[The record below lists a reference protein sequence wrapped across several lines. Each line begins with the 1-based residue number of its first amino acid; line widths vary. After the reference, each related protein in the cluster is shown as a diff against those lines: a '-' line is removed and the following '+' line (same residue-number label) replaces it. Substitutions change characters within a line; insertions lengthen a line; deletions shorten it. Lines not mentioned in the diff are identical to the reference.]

1 MQLVTLDRYEIIG
14 LLGTGAD
21 YEVRAAVDRES
32 GQQVVLKRPVPQ
44 VISRQMHGPIEG
56 RTDRTLQAYEELAGR
71 APQLSPLLGYTERAS
86 HAAYYGDAV
95 SQEYRVMVFARAP
108 GIPLVGDVRARI
120 IGVPIG
126 LGQNLFALF
135 PLVHPQKQPRGED
148 DWPVQR
154 QLMDLEE
161 QFLKVGRILLDL
173 GPQNVFYQPATGN
186 ITVIDSGDQV
196 GVGEEPTSR
205 SRRRRDIHDFYLEML
220 KFYTT
225 PQDPPEQAS
234 GYRDPYGLRPV
245 ITLEEEL
252 GEMSRRLSG
261 KGDPA
266 AKAMLELIARV
277 GNRDYEDYSDFRRDL
292 MAYLEEVRIRLQTLP
307 ELPQARQAWLEALEL
322 LRADPWK
329 KYDFDAEVEFRQ
341 LSAAG

>member
-1 MQLVTLDRYEIIG
+1 
-14 LLGTGAD
+14 
-21 YEVRAAVDRES
+21 
-32 GQQVVLKRPVPQ
+32 
-44 VISRQMHGPIEG
+44 
-56 RTDRTLQAYEELAGR
+56 
-71 APQLSPLLGYTERAS
+71 
-86 HAAYYGDAV
+86 
-95 SQEYRVMVFARAP
+95 MVFTRAP

-120 IGVPIG
+120 LGVPIG

-135 PLVHPQKQPRGED
+135 PLVQPQGED
-148 DWPVQR
+148 FWPVQR
-154 QLMDLEE
+154 QLLDLEE
-161 QFLKVGRILLDL
+161 QFYLSGRVLLDL
-173 GPQNVFYQPATGN
+173 GPQNVFYQPATGT

-196 GVGEEPTSR
+196 AVGEEPTSR

-225 PQDPPEQAS
+225 PQDPPEQVS

-252 GEMSRRLSG
+252 AEMSGRLSG
-261 KGDPA
+261 KVDPA
-266 AKAMLELIARV
+266 AKAMLDLIARV
-277 GNRDYEDYSDFRRDL
+277 GSRDYGDYSDFRRDL
-292 MAYLEEVRIRLQTLP
+292 RVYLEEVRIRHQSLP
-307 ELPQARQAWLEALEL
+307 DLPRARQAWLEALEL

>member
-1 MQLVTLDRYEIIG
+1 MQLVTLDRYEIIA

-21 YEVRAAVDRES
+21 YEARAAVDRES

-44 VISRQMHGPIEG
+44 AISRQMHGPIEG
-56 RTDRTLQAYEELAGR
+56 RTDRTLQTYEELAGR
-71 APQLSPLLGYTERAS
+71 VPRLSPLLGYTERAS
-86 HAAYYGDAV
+86 HAAFYGDGV

-108 GIPLVGDVRARI
+108 GIPLVGDVRAGI

-135 PLVHPQKQPRGED
+135 PLVQPQGED
-148 DWPVQR
+148 GWPVQR
-154 QLMDLEE
+154 QLLDLEE
-161 QFLKVGRILLDL
+161 QFYRSGRILLDL
-173 GPQNVFYQPATGN
+173 GPQNVFCQPANGA
-186 ITVIDSGDQV
+186 ITVIDSGDQLV
-196 GVGEEPTSR
+196 VGEEPASR

-225 PQDPPEQAS
+225 PQDPPDQAS

-252 GEMSRRLSG
+252 GEMSRRLGG
-261 KGDPA
+261 KADPA
-266 AKAMLELIARV
+266 AKAMLDLIARV
-277 GNRDYEDYSDFRRDL
+277 GNRDYGDFSEFRRDL
-292 MAYLEEVRIRLQTLP
+292 MAYLEEVTIRHQALP
-307 ELPQARQAWLEALEL
+307 DLSQARQAWLEALEL

-341 LSAAG
+341 LSAAA

>member
-1 MQLVTLDRYEIIG
+1 MQLVTLDRYEIIA

-21 YEVRAAVDRES
+21 YEARAAVDRES

-44 VISRQMHGPIEG
+44 AISRQMHGPIET
-56 RTDRTLQAYEELAGR
+56 RTDRTLQTYEELAGR
-71 APQLSPLLGYTERAS
+71 VPRLSPLLGYTERAS
-86 HAAYYGDAV
+86 HAAFYGDGV

-108 GIPLVGDVRARI
+108 GIPLVGDVRAGI

-135 PLVHPQKQPRGED
+135 PLVQPQGENG
-148 DWPVQR
+148 WPVQR
-154 QLMDLEE
+154 QLLDLEE
-161 QFLKVGRILLDL
+161 QFYRSGRILLDL
-173 GPQNVFYQPATGN
+173 GPQNVFCQPANGA
-186 ITVIDSGDQV
+186 ITVIDSGDQLV
-196 GVGEEPTSR
+196 VGEEPASR

-225 PQDPPEQAS
+225 PQDPPDQAS

-252 GEMSRRLSG
+252 GEMSRRLGG
-261 KGDPA
+261 KADPA
-266 AKAMLELIARV
+266 AKAMLDLIARV
-277 GNRDYEDYSDFRRDL
+277 GNRDYGDFSEFRRDL
-292 MAYLEEVRIRLQTLP
+292 MAYLEEVTIRHQALP
-307 ELPQARQAWLEALEL
+307 DLSQARQAWLEALEL

-341 LSAAG
+341 LSAAA